1 MNGEN
6 QWEKTNG
13 KNHAE
18 NLKINWKN
26 QLEKSVGKINGK
38 NQWENQ
44 WEKSMGKINGKNQWE
59 KTMGK
64 IDGKNQWEKWF
75 RAERGR
81 KFSLFVRVR
90 NN

>member
-1 MNGEN
+1 MSCQKEMDSPRDFRSF
-6 QWEKTNG
+6 
-13 KNHAE
+13 AMPC
-18 NLKINWKN
+18 
-26 QLEKSVGKINGK
+26 INGK
-38 NQWENQ
+38 NQWGKSMGKNNGENQ
-44 WEKSMGKINGKNQWE
+44 WGKINGESMGKINGK

-64 IDGKNQWEKWF
+64 IKTKNQWEKWF